1 MMMSAHISFPNLR
14 SPESV
19 GEIRNGGAMSA
30 NGLVAEI
37 SRRFGAPQMANL
49 TANLG
54 RSSGGPHVLA
64 HL

>member
-1 MMMSAHISFPNLR
+1 M
-14 SPESV
+14 
-19 GEIRNGGAMSA
+19 GEIRNGGAISA